1 MAEVKPLV
9 VFGDVQ
15 AAAADVLR
23 TALTGRPEPF
33 AGGVAVGTL
42 VPGDRSPETPH
53 LPYVMVRK
61 DADFPH
67 SSMANSRCTVRVT
80 VWHEDADQAHD
91 LAMLC
96 QALLLVHSGPVI
108 RGARPGTGP
117 IAALDQGST
126 GAATSIDVSTFT
138 VLANVKPQVLSA

>member
-9 VFGDVQ
+9 VFADVQ
-15 AAAADVLR
+15 AAGATVLR
-23 TALTGRPEPF
+23 TALAGRLESYV
-33 AGGVAVGTL
+33 AGVTVGTR

-61 DADFPH
+61 DSDSPH
-67 SSMANSRCTVRVT
+67 SSMANARCTLRVT

-96 QALLLVHSGPVI
+96 QGLLLVHSGPVI
-108 RGARPGTGP
+108 RGVRPATGP
-117 IAALDQGST
+117 IAAVDE
-126 GAATSIDVSTFT
+126 GAASGTDLSTFT
-138 VLANVKPQVLSA
+138 VLANVKPVPITA

>member
-1 MAEVKPLV
+1 MKPLV

-15 AAAADVLR
+15 SSGAQVLR
-23 TALTGRPEPF
+23 AALTGRAEPHA
-33 AGGVAVGTL
+33 AGVQVGTQ

-53 LPYVMVRK
+53 LPYVLVRK

-67 SSMANSRCTVRVT
+67 STMANSRCTLRVT
-80 VWHEDADQAHD
+80 VWHEDPDQAHD

-108 RGARPGTGP
+108 RGVRPATGP
-117 IAALDQGST
+117 LPAVDAGPDRSGSGT
-126 GAATSIDVSTFT
+126 DLSTFT
-138 VLANVKPQVLSA
+138 VIANVKPQPIPA

>member
-1 MAEVKPLV
+1 MKPLV

-15 AAAADVLR
+15 AAGASVLR
-23 TALTGRPEPF
+23 AALAGRPEAF
-33 AGGVAVGTL
+33 VDGVTVGTR
-42 VPGDRSPETPH
+42 VPGDRSPEMPR

-67 SSMANSRCTVRVT
+67 SSMANSRCTLRVT

-96 QALLLVHSGPVI
+96 QALLLVHSGPII

-117 IAALDQGST
+117 IAAVDE
-126 GAATSIDVSTFT
+126 GAERAASGIDLSTFT